1 MAHQMNNVTVTN
13 NEAAHRFEA
22 TVDGHVAFAEYGRVD
37 DDIVFTHTIVPPELE
52 GRGLASKIVHTALD
66 HARAE
71 HLSVVPLCPFVAS
84 YLRRHPEYHEIVNPA
99 YRSRVAS

>member
-1 MAHQMNNVTVTN
+1 MAEQTNDVTVTN
-13 NEAAHRFEA
+13 NVDASRFEA

-37 DDIVFTHTIVPPELE
+37 NDIVFTHTIVPPELE

-71 HLSVVPLCPFVAS
+71 HLAVVPLCPFVAS
-84 YLRRHPEYHEIVNPA
+84 YLRRHPEYHDIVNPA
-99 YRSRVAS
+99 YRSRVA